1 MTIHRISAKADQLA
15 EAILRYA
22 NAARALKNGT
32 GDMSM
37 SGLRAIQ
44 TNATHSQRLAKELA
58 AEMPKNLQA
67 AQAKLADIGAGGVT
81 EFNAHMVAIQ
91 TAAKNFNRAVNAI
104 LLDPAVAVYMAVV
117 FRPIPQQI
125 GDPVGTLKGAD
136 FLPVTMPDGTQGP
149 APKIRALPELTALI
163 AALEAAGAK

>member
-22 NAARALKNGT
+22 NAARTLKGGNGS
-32 GDMSM
+32 MSL
-37 SGLRAIQ
+37 SGLRAIETSAAQ
-44 TNATHSQRLAKELA
+44 SQRLAQELA
-58 AEMPKNLQA
+58 AEIPKNLQA

-91 TAAKNFNRAVNAI
+91 TAAKDFNRAVNAI

-136 FLPVTMPDGTQGP
+136 ALPATMPDGSQGP